1 MLRNQKYDICIRQEV
16 GFCSFDVSQT
26 TTSTTKRAFLLSTP
40 NTAAKVNRPQI
51 IGLLQN
57 GLTPFLPQKKC
68 ASKYS
73 APHWAKIGLNFP
85 NQKGF

>member
-57 GLTPFLPQKKC
+57 GLTPFLPQKN
-68 ASKYS
+68 AHPS
-73 APHWAKIGLNFP
+73 APHWAKTGLNFP
-85 NQKGF
+85 N